1 MDGLASTLVRAAAA
15 DVAAHGIVDVSV
27 RRVGFVGKQRG
38 SGHDL
43 PWLAIAAL
51 RNIFL
56 HPGFLHGVAPIG
68 GKTFDGGHF
77 LARNTRNRGDTGTRR
92 FAVDMHRTSSAKG
105 HATAELRAGHVQRV
119 AEHPEQWHVRADI
132 YGLGLAVQRKGN
144 SHGDLLKQGHVLH
157 QLPAENPRNSVP
169 AYRAGTKNLP
179 PTTAQQTC
187 YAVQTLQRFRREQV
201 LVSCDGCGR
210 GWRFGSLWSRR
221 FGLDPSPAHRT
232 PAHGFLHRTEKHNVH
247 QLAVIKAL
255 EKNGNE

>member
-1 MDGLASTLVRAAAA
+1 MDGLANTLVRAAAA

-27 RRVGFVGKQRG
+27 RRVGFFGKQRG

-132 YGLGLAVQRKGN
+132 YGLGLAVQGKAD
-144 SHGDLLKQGHVLH
+144 SHGGLLKQGHILH
-157 QLPAENPRNSVP
+157 QLTASMKIYAIPPGHTAECATTDLSPCAQDSQPRYSRVVFEP
-169 AYRAGTKNLP
+169 RFLCLP
-179 PTTAQQTC
+179 PVAPWPNS
-187 YAVQTLQRFRREQV
+187 E
-201 LVSCDGCGR
+201 S
-210 GWRFGSLWSRR
+210 W
-221 FGLDPSPAHRT
+221 
-232 PAHGFLHRTEKHNVH
+232 
-247 QLAVIKAL
+247 
-255 EKNGNE
+255 